1 MKIQKLLLATM
12 LCSVFGI
19 FAACSDDV
27 NPVTGEPETTVP
39 VEEEVETILAFAANV
54 DNGNLSTRAENQVTD
69 PSVDKVAKLAI
80 ALFYVKDGKPGDLIT
95 IQKKEEISP
104 DDQNGSEPKGY
115 YMNPIKFKI
124 APDKEGKAKVAVVAL
139 ANYGN
144 LFEKVADGDIKNF
157 EAFKEFTSAKMY
169 NNFGQ
174 NYVYYNGEITG
185 APIVYPMSS
194 NVLYYEVLPGKVNS
208 IGYKESKNALS
219 FINSYYNNQG
229 NSVLTEANRSADS
242 MIDLYRGAAEIELK
256 SIKFENYGDMQ
267 FDHFILEEV
276 FIMNLPTM
284 VNWFDPTL
292 PDDDGY
298 SKSWGGDL
306 NVNFADYATSKEEY
320 TWANTALKSF
330 MSGNKRIDGS
340 GFKGSIPFTE
350 GEFCSND
357 MFSYTSYNKGALT
370 EFLMFPHNKGAN
382 NEVSN
387 YRDGAVDSKL
397 VFFSTD
403 PNAHNDVYGRFLNE
417 SIEEYGTLVNKKEDL
432 GINVYSMR
440 KSVDPGATPAWKFA
454 VSPSNYSL
462 SSKGLVSDK
471 AICLVVRGRYYYR
484 SGGQIIGPDNKK
496 YSDSRY
502 YTVVVNKEGESQIS
516 ETSVPAHSNCVKRN
530 VCYEISL
537 TISGPGSDTPW
548 DYTENSY
555 VVPKVK
561 IVPFGLVEQNS
572 KLD

>member
-39 VEEEVETILAFAANV
+39 VEEEVETVLAFAANV

-104 DDQNGSEPKGY
+104 DDQNGSEYTGY

-157 EAFKEFTSAKMY
+157 EAFKKYTSAKMY
-169 NNFGQ
+169 NNFGS
-174 NYVYYNGEITG
+174 NYGWYNGEITG
-185 APIVYPMSS
+185 ESVLFPMSS
-194 NVLYYEVLPGKVNS
+194 NVLYYEVSPGKVNS
-208 IGYKESKNALS
+208 IGYRESKNALD
-219 FINSYYNNQG
+219 FANSYYQ
-229 NSVLTEANRSADS
+229 NSVANALTEANRSADS
-242 MIDLYRGAAEIELK
+242 MIELYRGAAEIELR
-256 SIKFENYGDMQ
+256 SIQFENYGDMQ

-276 FIMNLPTM
+276 FVMNLPTM

-292 PDDDGY
+292 PGNDGY
-298 SKSWGGDL
+298 SSSWGGDL
-306 NVNFADYATSKEEY
+306 NVKFEEYATKKY
-320 TWANTALKSF
+320 DYFGKPLKSF
-330 MSGNKRIDGS
+330 MSGNKRVNSADIN
-340 GFKGSIPFTE
+340 GSIPFVP
-350 GEFCSND
+350 GKFCSED
-357 MFSYTSYNKGALT
+357 MFSYTSFDKNDMSTAL
-370 EFLMFPHNKGAN
+370 LMFPHNKGAN
-382 NEVSN
+382 TETSN

-397 VFFSTD
+397 TFFSTD
-403 PNAHNDVYGRFLNE
+403 QNVSNDVYGMFLNQ
-417 SIEEYGTLVNKKEDL
+417 SLEEYKRLVNKTEYQSV
-432 GINVYSMR
+432 INKYSMR
-440 KSVDPGATPAWKFA
+440 KSVDATATPAWKFA

-462 SSKGLVSDK
+462 NNGRLVSER

-484 SGGQIIGPDNKK
+484 SGGQILGADNKN
-496 YSDSRY
+496 YSDSKY
-502 YTVVVNKEGESQIS
+502 YTVVVNKEGESEIS
-516 ETSVPAHSNCVKRN
+516 EASVPTHSNCVKRN
-530 VCYEISL
+530 VRYEISL

-561 IVPFGLVEQNS
+561 VVPFGLVEQNS